1 MAERLPAELEKR
13 IAALESAREVGE
25 DFDARSWFWLI
36 VLGVLAPVLLLLIAG
51 WAE

>member
-1 MAERLPAELEKR
+1 MAEPLPAALEER

-36 VLGVLAPVLLLLIAG
+36 VLGVLVPGILLLIA
-51 WAE
+51 WWTA